1 MKDIINTLHKFA
13 SMYEKHGDTTEA
25 NYFHNLFLKYSNDES
40 SEDDDEFD
48 DDDYDP
54 ENPPQALIRNVPV
67 LFNADTNQPII
78 HEGKYLAAL
87 PNDQDLPEIRGKV
100 KEMTGIENMTI
111 VHIPVNILKV
121 DYVHSASD
129 IKELDLM
136 QQAFEAGVEDVGDF
150 VYLLML
156 NENIVDVEGKD
167 LVFSSE
173 SDAYAYGNVIAN
185 YYKSRGR
192 DMEVSVAAVAVSV
205 ADSREPGMSMP
216 EMYGDEEFIF
226 VSNSSF
232 QATKIP
238 ETIEDL
244 KRELFIM
251 AQSRGYTVERLQRE
265 KLGEYDYDINWD
277 IDNEDDGGNR
287 FSSTLNKLH
296 KLASKLEDINMSE
309 ESEILNDIFMR
320 VAKKKSKKKK
330 NVPSDPALYSRCKS
344 EIKKKFKVYPSAYAN
359 MALVK
364 LYKSRGGTYRSN

>member
-1 MKDIINTLHKFA
+1 MRDIINVLHKFA
-13 SMYEKHGDTTEA
+13 SAYEKNGNTKEA
-25 NYFHNLFLKYSNDES
+25 NYYHNLFLKFSNDES
-40 SEDDDEFD
+40 DDEFD

-54 ENPPQALIRNVPV
+54 ENPPQELIRNVPV

-100 KEMTGIENMTI
+100 KAMTGIENMTI

-121 DYVHSASD
+121 DYVHSDSD
-129 IKELDLM
+129 KKELDLM
-136 QQAFEAGVEDVGDF
+136 MDAFEAGVEDIGDF

-156 NENIVDVEGKD
+156 NENIVDVQGKD

-173 SDAYAYGNVIAN
+173 SDAYAFGNVIAN
-185 YYKSRGR
+185 YYKSKGR

-205 ADSREPGMSMP
+205 ADAREAGMSMP
-216 EMYGDEEFIF
+216 EMYGDDEFIF

-244 KRELFIM
+244 RRELFIM

-265 KLGEYDYDINWD
+265 KLGEYDYDVNWD
-277 IDNEDDGGNR
+277 DDENDGGNR
-287 FSSTLNKLH
+287 FSSTLNTLH
-296 KLASKLEDINMSE
+296 KLASKLEDINMAE
-309 ESEILNDIFMR
+309 EAKVLNDIFMR
-320 VAKKKSKKKK
+320 MAKKKSKKKK
-330 NVPSDPALYSRCKS
+330 NVPNDPALYSRCKS
-344 EIKKKFKVYPSAYAN
+344 EAKRKFKIWPSAYGS
-359 MALVK
+359 LFLTK